1 VLGRLGTT
9 AGEMVKEIDTP
20 EDRRGDYQLSA
31 QRRIVVIIG
40 KLT

>member
-1 VLGRLGTT
+1 VPSGAKDNESLKVI
-9 AGEMVKEIDTP
+9 ETP
-20 EDRRGDYQLSA
+20 QGRRGDYQLSA